1 MNEKYFTTSEFS
13 KICKVNKQTLLYY
26 DQIGLFSPM
35 YKNEK
40 GYRFY
45 SIRQLEW
52 FNVIELLKDLGMPL
66 KEIQQYIEHKSPASF
81 LSLMHQQKK
90 NIVKK
95 RKEIEMTERIIDS
108 KIELMELA
116 SQLDFHQISLDQHTE
131 ATLYL
136 SKNIKN
142 ISDEEF
148 VKVVSEF
155 IEELYVS
162 FLDTGFPIGGITKK
176 EQVLKGEYTNYS
188 YLYMEQP
195 NPREGYPYMK
205 TMNGYFLTGYHIGEE
220 KTIHETYVR
229 LFSEM
234 SRLNLSLGDYVY
246 EEYIYDAVVKY
257 REEDYIT
264 RIMMEV
270 IPK

>member
-1 MNEKYFTTSEFS
+1 MNEKSFTTSEFS
-13 KICKVNKQTLLYY
+13 KLCKVNKQTLLYY
-26 DQIGLFSPM
+26 DQIGLFAPM
-35 YKNEK
+35 YKNDK

-45 SIRQLEW
+45 SIRQLEL

-66 KEIQQYIEHKSPASF
+66 KEIQQYIKHKSPASF
-81 LSLMHQQKK
+81 LSLMHQQKES
-90 NIVKK
+90 IVNK
-95 RKEIEMTERIIDS
+95 RKEIEMTERIINA
-108 KIELMELA
+108 KIELMEKA
-116 SQLDFHQISLDQHTE
+116 SRLDFHQISLEEYSE

-142 ISDEEF
+142 ISDEDF

-155 IEELYVS
+155 IDELNVS
-162 FLDTGFPIGGITKK
+162 FLDTGYPIGGITKK
-176 EQVLKGEYTNYS
+176 EEVLKGEYTNYS

-195 NPREGYPYMK
+195 NPRKGFPYLK
-205 TMNGYFLTGYHIGEE
+205 TMKGYFLTGYHIGEE
-220 KTIHETYVR
+220 KTIHETYER

-234 SRLNLSLGDYVY
+234 VRLNLTLGDYVY

-270 IPK
+270 TPK